1 MLVSRNGFL
10 GLRPDYRQWT
20 DRKHVQFH
28 LLLYFFFHNASRSTN
43 RIFPRFRKLALK
55 YALVVIN
62 YLGICYE
69 YLKCCIPYGTIC
81 VQVYGIICAQV
92 CWTNC
97 AKYMD
102 HLCPGIWDLM
112 YPSVW
117 DHMCAGIW
125 DHLIN
130 ARWLYGVFQSQYL
143 QSWSMNYVAINK
155 DL

>member
-1 MLVSRNGFL
+1 M
-10 GLRPDYRQWT
+10 
-20 DRKHVQFH
+20 
-28 LLLYFFFHNASRSTN
+28 
-43 RIFPRFRKLALK
+43 
-55 YALVVIN
+55 
-62 YLGICYE
+62 
-69 YLKCCIPYGTIC
+69 
-81 VQVYGIICAQV
+81 YGIICAHV
-92 CWTNC
+92 CWTNW